1 MSPFSQIAILALT
14 ILVVWYLMSRAAR
27 TYKFDIQPHH
37 AEHDDHAVE
46 AKAPAQFELVK
57 EPVEARR
64 VMAAELAPPA
74 ATAAGA
80 APIMADDLTRLEGI
94 GPKVNS
100 LLQDAGITTFRQL
113 AEADPSRLRQILD
126 AAGLKFIDPGSWAE
140 QARFAG
146 AGDWEGLE
154 KLTDALRGGRRVD

>member
-1 MSPFSQIAILALT
+1 MSPLSQLAILALI
-14 ILVVWYLMSRAAR
+14 ILVVWYLMTRAAR

-37 AEHDDHAVE
+37 AEHDAHAAEV
-46 AKAPAQFELVK
+46 KAPAQFELVK

-74 ATAAGA
+74 AAAGA
-80 APIMADDLTRLEGI
+80 APAVADDLTRLEGI